1 MKKSRIILFILMI
14 NFMIG
19 FIGCYVKANS
29 NDADYNEELNP
40 IISVVDLDGNKINYI
55 PKPGN
60 NETITILNTNMDYTD
75 CTFAMITKKNY
86 GNKIETTFGNFIFKQ
101 KDDNGYIYMCPVNS
115 KDITERKGEFT
126 LKYKAI
132 NLENN
137 REDNLSTN
145 FVFYKTQ
152 YKNNANLKIGD
163 KDIIKDG
170 NIINDFIENS
180 YTIYYTDTTNTLEI
194 DKYDGNIFYSN
205 MSSTFVINNQS
216 INTSCTLTT
225 KDDTG
230 IILEFLSK
238 NFEDESSKGL
248 IRGVELKTTKIT
260 EGETYKVIKSSLD
273 TNTSKFYAYDISTKF
288 ADKIIQPNGKVK
300 VKIPLLNDIDSTKIA
315 IYSISEK
322 GEKTE
327 IKQVIETI
335 NNQKY
340 ATFETNHL
348 STYVI
353 AEKSIDK
360 NNTPQGVNNNNNN
373 TNQVVNNN
381 KNNNTTQTVNNNK
394 NNNKN
399 DTTKATGKI
408 PKTGIVK
415 NINIL
420 LIVLAIVLSVI
431 TYNRY
436 KKIKEN

>member
-19 FIGCYVKANS
+19 FIGDCVKAN
-29 NDADYNEELNP
+29 NNETDYNVELNP

-55 PKPGN
+55 PPQGN
-60 NETITILNTNMDYTD
+60 ELTTILNTDIDYTD
-75 CTFAMITKKNY
+75 CTFVMTTEKNY
-86 GNKIETTFGNFIFKQ
+86 GDKIETTFGNFIFKQ
-101 KDDNGYIYMCPVNS
+101 KNDYGYIYMCPVNQ
-115 KDITERKGEFT
+115 KDITGRKGEFT
-126 LKYKAI
+126 LNYKAI

-137 REDNLSTN
+137 KEDNLFTN
-145 FVFYKTQ
+145 FAFYKPQ

-163 KDIIKDG
+163 KDIIRDG
-170 NIINDFIENS
+170 NIINDFIKKS
-180 YTIYYTDTTNTLEI
+180 YAIYYIDTTNTLEI

-238 NFEDESSKGL
+238 NFESESSKGL
-248 IRGVELKTTKIT
+248 IRCVELKTSKIT
-260 EGETYKVIKSSLD
+260 EGETYKTIKSSLSS
-273 TNTSKFYAYDISTKF
+273 SKFYAYDITTMF
-288 ADKIIQPNGKVK
+288 EDKTIQPNGKVK
-300 VKIPLLNDIDSTKIA
+300 VKIPLPNDIDSTKTT

-353 AEKSIDK
+353 AEKSTDK
-360 NNTPQGVNNNNNN
+360 NNTPQGVNN
-373 TNQVVNNN
+373 
-381 KNNNTTQTVNNNK
+381 

-420 LIVLAIVLSVI
+420 LIVLAILISVI

-436 KKIKEN
+436 KKIKDN